1 MGINLFALPV
11 VFFTL
16 RLTELLTIPPPLPH
30 PFSKLQLKFV
40 LSCTFMMVVG
50 FKNGNRFC
58 LIVNIPTNSSQPIN
72 QKHYQEG

>member
-16 RLTELLTIPPPLPH
+16 RLTELLTIRPPPH

-50 FKNGNRFC
+50 
-58 LIVNIPTNSSQPIN
+58 
-72 QKHYQEG
+72 

>member
-1 MGINLFALPV
+1 MGINLFAFPV

-16 RLTELLTIPPPLPH
+16 RLTELLTIPPPP

-40 LSCTFMMVVG
+40 LSCTFMMVVS

-58 LIVNIPTNSSQPIN
+58 LIVNILTNSSQPIN